1 MGLYNDFSNT
11 NRTNWEFSYTGEEL
25 RLASENKYHEYLVK
39 ERAAR
44 EQMAQLM
51 MDMSIAQSDGR
62 ISECKK
68 EIEKSGT
75 ERERCA
81 VWMNEFARKPNTVYR
96 LGLGDVTYFDLAS
109 EPKEARQ

>member
-11 NRTNWEFSYTGEEL
+11 NRTDWEFPYTGAEML
-25 RLASENKYHEYLVK
+25 IAARTKYREYHAK

-62 ISECKK
+62 IAECKK

-81 VWMNEFARKPNTVYR
+81 VWMSEFARRPDAVYE
-96 LGLGDVTYFDLAS
+96 LGLGDVTYFDLAP
-109 EPKEARQ
+109 EPKEAT